1 MYPIDSGSY
10 LNTTNTRVEQMK
22 KINEEGLELF
32 TRKNKDY
39 GDSFAKYGPV
49 GVIVRLGDKIER
61 FSSITRTGIT
71 MINDESVRD
80 TLIDLHN
87 YAAMAV
93 MLMDEKTNNEKKRRV
108 AFYKDKNLLPIPLT
122 ESINPNFYP
131 PMPPPGLLDVFEED
145 DFQLNAFKPVDIDKK
160 RD

>member
-1 MYPIDSGSY
+1 MYPINSGSM
-10 LNTTNTRVEQMK
+10 NPTNTRIEQMK
-22 KINEEGLELF
+22 KVQTEGLELF
-32 TRKNKDY
+32 ARKNKDY
-39 GDSFAKYGPV
+39 GDSFAKYGSV

-61 FSSITRTGIT
+61 LSSITKTGIT

-87 YAAMAV
+87 YSAMAV
-93 MLMDEKTNNEKKRRV
+93 MLMDEKTNEKKRRV
-108 AFYKDKNLLPIPLT
+108 AFCEKEY
-122 ESINPNFYP
+122 SINPNFYP
-131 PMPPPGLLDVFEED
+131 PMPPPGLLDIFGED